1 MSDVMFLYNNDAIMP
16 CGDWPSWL
24 VLLWYCWWHVMPRL
38 CRMHDSMWIISRA
51 DRGSVHWSSHQL
63 VIDWEIASLPR
74 VEPGSTRS
82 VWRLTDADKNTYI
95 YIYPLEAEIKKCSF
109 IQGSLPCQYTVWRME
124 TIHLNLDIKLLNLFV
139 KRTTISWIILLSAP
153 GSWARCPR

>member
-1 MSDVMFLYNNDAIMP
+1 MWCPMSSASTNYNNDAMMP
-16 CGDWPSWL
+16 CGDWSSYGSDIAGGMW
-24 VLLWYCWWHVMPRL
+24 CL

-74 VEPGSTRS
+74 VEPGSMRS